1 MIKATEYITKD
12 MQNLK
17 AKQKV
22 NKCIDEVIE
31 NGSGT
36 VEVRVANQ
44 LVKSILKTE
53 ITETK
58 TADKL
63 SDK

>member
-58 TADKL
+58 TEKKL
-63 SDK
+63 DN

>member
-36 VEVRVANQ
+36 DEVRVANQ

-58 TADKL
+58 TEKKL
-63 SDK
+63 DN